1 MSYNVFTL
9 PPGDCG
15 ALDPKRKC
23 LNIANGRIADILSR
37 NMNWPNKHGLTRFDR
52 IGCESSK
59 ELRHEAPVDQL
70 HYWKDVTERS
80 AYIKNSRSARSPEPP
95 HEGEVMK
102 SH

>member
-1 MSYNVFTL
+1 MNVVQRIHTASRRL
-9 PPGDCG
+9 WGIGPE
-15 ALDPKRKC
+15 AQC

-80 AYIKNSRSARSPEPP
+80 AYEKKFPECALARATT
-95 HEGEVMK
+95 
-102 SH
+102 